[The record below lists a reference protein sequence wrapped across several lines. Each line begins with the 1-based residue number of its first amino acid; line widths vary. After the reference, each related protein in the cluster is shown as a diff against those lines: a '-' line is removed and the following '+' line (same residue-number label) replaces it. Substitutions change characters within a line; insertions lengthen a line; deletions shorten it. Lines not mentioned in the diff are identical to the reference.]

1 MGSVKVKG
9 GINVQVQ
16 LVIETD
22 NRVVGSCRWD
32 LTRGR
37 TAFVAIF
44 NEKLPLI
51 TGILQLIQVKSD
63 QIIEEIPFNL
73 PSENIKPGAKNI

>member
-1 MGSVKVKG
+1 MESTSVRG
-9 GINVQVQ
+9 GMNVQVQ

-44 NEKLPLI
+44 NEELPLI
-51 TGILQLIQVKSD
+51 TRILQLIQVKSD
-63 QIIEEIPFNL
+63 
-73 PSENIKPGAKNI
+73 